1 MNLLHGLIGT
11 HVHPS
16 VESMQTIFEML
27 QAGRPHR
34 NQRSQKCRAR
44 AAAHGPAA
52 VQPSL
57 NPSHQAAL
65 STAEQSLGTSAVSTN
80 PMPNLDHTAGLTPP
94 GVVVTHDSHATAAAE
109 QPAVAPQLHNSRN
122 GLAANSLVAQSA
134 ADSAAMVESIG
145 PEVVFEVPIRPVSAS
160 NNIMSLE
167 ACWHEMKSVHW
178 PSAEPASLAATADF
192 RATAAAEGPTIAQ
205 IGATTASQHPA
216 TAAAAHGAATATG
229 LGINCMT
236 SFLGDR
242 LQQLLQQLSEPALS
256 EPSTL
261 SHASPS
267 LLAQLQSKV
276 TALESCLRQ
285 AHAQAKERVEA
296 RLAEVRA
303 VSATAHSID
312 ARHPDMSKIT
322 TGILAKP
329 TATEQ
334 VSEATAEPM
343 DTTGTVIDTAQT
355 DTAMQPADT
364 HHQHQQLM
372 EVDGDSTQAAN
383 DSDREAADLQQQ
395 LRPAGPMEVE
405 GAAAD
410 SPQQSAEEPGG
421 MRMQGLS
428 EEQLPGQGVRADPA
442 DQASEHSEAPAELV
456 STLYDIVN
464 HTGCACGAYQ
474 VQQAIYC
481 PASGCSCHK
490 EQVNVWFP

>member
-1 MNLLHGLIGT
+1 
-11 HVHPS
+11 
-16 VESMQTIFEML
+16 MQTFFEML

-34 NQRSQKCRAR
+34 NQRSQKSRAR

-94 GVVVTHDSHATAAAE
+94 GVVVTHDSHVTAATE
-109 QPAVAPQLHNSRN
+109 QPAVAPQLRN

-145 PEVVFEVPIRPVSAS
+145 PEVVFEVPIRPASAS

-167 ACWHEMKSVHW
+167 ACWHEMTSMHW

-205 IGATTASQHPA
+205 IGATTAQHPA
-216 TAAAAHGAATATG
+216 TAAAAHGTATATG

-285 AHAQAKERVEA
+285 AHVQAMEYVEA

-303 VSATAHSID
+303 VSATTHSTD
-312 ARHPDMSKIT
+312 ARHPDTSRIT

-329 TATEQ
+329 TAREQ
-334 VSEATAEPM
+334 VPEATAEPM
-343 DTTGTVIDTAQT
+343 DTTGTVMDTAQT

-364 HHQHQQLM
+364 HHQHEQLM
-372 EVDGDSTQAAN
+372 EVDGDSTEAAN

-410 SPQQSAEEPGG
+410 STQQSAEEPGG
-421 MRMQGLS
+421 MGMQGLS
-428 EEQLPGQGVRADPA
+428 EEQLPGQGVKADPA

-456 STLYDIVN
+456 STLYDIAN
-464 HTGCACGAYQ
+464 HTVCTCGAYQ
-474 VQQAIYC
+474 VQQTM
-481 PASGCSCHK
+481 
-490 EQVNVWFP
+490 